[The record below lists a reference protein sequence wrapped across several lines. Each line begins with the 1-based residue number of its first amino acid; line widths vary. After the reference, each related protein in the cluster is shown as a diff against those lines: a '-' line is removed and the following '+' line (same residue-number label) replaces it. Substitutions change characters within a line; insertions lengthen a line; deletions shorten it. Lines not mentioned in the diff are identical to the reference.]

1 MPSKGFLFNR
11 SEKNLLYRK
20 EFFDK
25 YDISIIINYSVFR
38 KILFEHASGPA
49 AAVVYSIKSEN
60 NRDPIFYCTPKPT
73 FTLEDH
79 RRFMIEPSDIN
90 KIPRDVVDNSLI
102 WKIAMWGTPRDLE
115 LINKLT
121 TKYKPLE
128 EMLIEKEMSFAEGFI
143 KGTTKKKRIQR
154 IFWVAV
160 DYN

>member
-1 MPSKGFLFNR
+1 MCKDTGTICLLMPSKGFLFNR

-128 EMLIEKEMSFAEGFI
+128 EMLIERRCHLQKDS
-143 KGTTKKKRIQR
+143 
-154 IFWVAV
+154 
-160 DYN
+160 